1 MELNPHTIL
10 GSYLMNFN
18 TWFKSKFGREPS
30 DSERDRLLNECFMAG
45 ANSFK
50 ADAIKSFLNSLKRPP
65 KAEV

>member
-1 MELNPHTIL
+1 
-10 GSYLMNFN
+10 MNFN